1 VRFVLR
7 IFFFY
12 GSNLYFRYKQCLQK
26 VLNKKRMR
34 IVEERH
40 DIMEFMMEVLMNKFD
55 EMISR
60 QGGSSRK

>member
-1 VRFVLR
+1 
-7 IFFFY
+7 
-12 GSNLYFRYKQCLQK
+12 
-26 VLNKKRMR
+26 
-34 IVEERH
+34 VEERH